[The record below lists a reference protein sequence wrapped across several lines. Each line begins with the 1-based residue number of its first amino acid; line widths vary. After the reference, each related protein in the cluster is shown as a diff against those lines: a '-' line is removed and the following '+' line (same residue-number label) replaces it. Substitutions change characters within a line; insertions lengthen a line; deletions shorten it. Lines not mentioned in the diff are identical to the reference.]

1 MYRIVFFWMIF
12 LLFSCQKSNRQ
23 EYKFRDSSHINIDTC
38 NAQTINKLVQL
49 CKIWGYLKYYHP
61 TVASGKY
68 NWDFELFRIMSL
80 VLNAHSQKDNE
91 NIIYGWIKSLGDITS
106 SETHN
111 SFDSVNTAIYPDI
124 SWIEDSI
131 SLGVITGQLITVKHA
146 KRDNVQHYV
155 KLGTAGNAEFINEAI
170 YSQFHFPD
178 TGYRLLALFRYWNI
192 IQYFYPYRKM
202 IDDDWNDVLIR
213 FIPLIINASNRKDY
227 VKVLHKLF
235 ACIHDAHAYL
245 GDALNNEIK
254 YKIPIDVSFIEGKV
268 VVTNGNL
275 GISQLTR
282 GDIILKIEGKTIEE
296 IAAERL
302 PYLSAS
308 NYPTKLRELAS
319 ELLVSNKDRLYIDY
333 ERNGEQQS
341 DFIMCT
347 NCDSKYNSRYQQNKP
362 LVSYFSKGSILY
374 LYLGSKQGGVIPKNI
389 TEKGV
394 IIDLRCYPS
403 NKVKGYWDI
412 RQFYSDKTEFVKF
425 STPSIISPGLFNFSK
440 PLTVGEK
447 NKNYYKGK
455 KVILI
460 NELTQS
466 QAEFLVMKYRC
477 APNSIVIG
485 QTTAGTDGDVSLF
498 ALPGGIYTGISG
510 IGVYYPDGRCTQRVG
525 IIPDIEIV
533 PRVENIREGKD
544 TLLHKAIEIIE
555 NS

>member
-38 NAQTINKLVQL
+38 NAQAINKLVQL

-91 NIIYGWIKSLGDITS
+91 KIIYGWIKSLGDITS

-131 SLGVITGQLITVKHA
+131 SLGVITGQLIAVKHA

-245 GDALNNEIK
+245 GDTLNNEIK

-447 NKNYYKGK
+447 NKDYYKGK